1 MVYRIAGMGKD
12 RPSGPGTSG
21 VVKEWRDRGRRDG
34 GGVARVP
41 SFGIPQSG
49 NISNESLE
57 KQYSVASFLILL
69 NKNFFF
75 LKNCRFIPFTKKEKQ
90 TKEQGH
96 TLSLY

>member
-1 MVYRIAGMGKD
+1 MVYRTAGMGKD
-12 RPSGPGTSG
+12 HSSGPGTSG
-21 VVKEWRDRGRRDG
+21 VVKKWRDRGRRDG

-57 KQYSVASFLILL
+57 KQYSVARFLILL

-75 LKNCRFIPFTKKEKQ
+75 FLKKELPF
-90 TKEQGH
+90 H
-96 TLSLY
+96 TVY